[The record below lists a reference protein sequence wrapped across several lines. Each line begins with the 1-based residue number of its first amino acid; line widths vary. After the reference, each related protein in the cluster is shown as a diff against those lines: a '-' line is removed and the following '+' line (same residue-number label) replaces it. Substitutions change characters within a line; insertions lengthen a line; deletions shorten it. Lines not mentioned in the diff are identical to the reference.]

1 VLPLVGNPDEVPEQV
16 VGKSMPGDVWLLG
29 PHRLMC
35 GDSTSPTDVE
45 KLMAG
50 AKADMVF
57 TDPPYG
63 VNYDGGHAEKGKRRE
78 KIFNDGNADIY
89 EQCLP
94 LASSNSK
101 DNAALY
107 LWFSDSKSSAVI
119 AAVIAAG
126 YEIRNTLI
134 WNKNLAQ
141 FGAIGAQ
148 YKSKHEPCLYAFKK
162 GKSPFWNG
170 PTNEVSVWDIARQ
183 SKNEFHPTQKPT
195 ELGVRAMNNSCP
207 AKGLVLDLF
216 GGSGSTLIAAHQT
229 NRVAYLMELDPK
241 YVDVICARF
250 QKVTGIKPVSEAS
263 GQEHDFLDG

>member
-1 VLPLVGNPDEVPEQV
+1 MVGDPDEVPEQV
-16 VGKSMPGDVWLLG
+16 MAKSMLGDVWFLG
-29 PHRLMC
+29 PHRVMC
-35 GDSTSPTDVE
+35 GDSTSPTDVD

-50 AKADMVF
+50 LKADMVF

-63 VNYDGGHAEKGKRRE
+63 VDYDGGHAEKGKRRQ
-78 KIFNDGNADIY
+78 KIFNDGNAGIY
-89 EQCLP
+89 EKCLP
-94 LASSNSK
+94 LASSSSNE
-101 DNAALY
+101 NAALY
-107 LWFSDSKSSAVI
+107 LWFSDSKSADVI

-162 GKSPFWNG
+162 GESPFWNG

-229 NRVAYLMELDPK
+229 NRVAYLMELDAK

-250 QKVTGIKPVSEAS
+250 QKVTGIVPINEAS
-263 GQEHDFLDG
+263 GREHDFLNG